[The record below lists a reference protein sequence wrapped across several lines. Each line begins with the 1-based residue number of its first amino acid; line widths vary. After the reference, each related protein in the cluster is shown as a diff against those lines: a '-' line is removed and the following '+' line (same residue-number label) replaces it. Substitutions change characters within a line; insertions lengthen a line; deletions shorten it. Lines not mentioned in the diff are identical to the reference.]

1 MVVGLTRLNRVV
13 AAAQCGIQRRVDFAY
28 RPPLSVP
35 LCTLYPEIV
44 LGGARIPRQSKVC
57 WMVTAEPLAVVDIEV
72 ELLVK
77 NQMFAEAIPIAVEQ
91 M

>member
-1 MVVGLTRLNRVV
+1 
-13 AAAQCGIQRRVDFAY
+13 
-28 RPPLSVP
+28 
-35 LCTLYPEIV
+35 
-44 LGGARIPRQSKVC
+44 
-57 WMVTAEPLAVVDIEV
+57 MVTAEPLAVVDIEV